1 MPRNYRSVAKT
12 RHARVSFLMRIYEPQ
27 VKRSNLFTYRA
38 KIKDMRV
45 EPRSIGSIVHAVQRG
60 ARGLNIVRDKQDSI
74 RFGGLLFYLNDS
86 FSDPNW
92 LKTTGTFN
100 RLQRPDHWPD
110 QDPLVRILAWTLL
123 PNHFHLLLE
132 EIRDNGISKF
142 MQRLCG
148 SMSMAFNAKYSEKG
162 SLFQGSYKSKT
173 VDTDEYLSYLAF
185 YIQVKN
191 VLELY
196 PGGLAKATRNFDDA
210 WLWASRYPFS
220 SFVSY
225 TINTPSLIID
235 MKRFLELSQNAKLSK
250 TDCREMLAFYMQ
262 HHDEKY
268 SDLCLEPW

>member
-1 MPRNYRSVAKT
+1 
-12 RHARVSFLMRIYEPQ
+12 
-27 VKRSNLFTYRA
+27 
-38 KIKDMRV
+38 MRV
-45 EPRSIGSIVHAVQRG
+45 EPRSVGSIVHVVQRG
-60 ARGLNIVRDKQDSI
+60 ARGLNIAKDMQDHS
-74 RFGGLLFYLNDS
+74 RFSGLLFYLNDS

-92 LKTTGTFN
+92 LKTARTF
-100 RLQRPDHWPD
+100 RQLQRPDYWPD

-132 EIRDNGISKF
+132 EIRENGISKF

-162 SLFQGSYKSKT
+162 SLFQGSYKSRT

-196 PGGLAKATRNFDDA
+196 PGGLTKAMRDFDDA
-210 WLWASRYPFS
+210 WLWASKYPFS
-220 SFVSY
+220 SFALYS
-225 TINTPSLIID
+225 TSDASSLIVD
-235 MKRFLELSQNAKLSK
+235 RERFLELSPNARLSRA
-250 TDCREMLAFYMQ
+250 DCREMLTFHMR

-268 SDLCLEPW
+268 SDLCLESW